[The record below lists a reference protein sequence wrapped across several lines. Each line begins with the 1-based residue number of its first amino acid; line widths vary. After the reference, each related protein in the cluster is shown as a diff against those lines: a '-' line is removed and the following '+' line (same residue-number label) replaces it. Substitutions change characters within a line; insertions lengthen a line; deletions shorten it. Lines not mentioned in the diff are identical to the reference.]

1 MKIEDAIKQSKF
13 KNEYE
18 KLVVN
23 ILYTAG
29 WIELEISRIFKEYGI
44 TIQQYNILRILRGQY
59 PKPATINML
68 IDRMIDKMSNASR
81 LVDKLLAKKLVVRNI
96 CKNDR
101 RKVDVLI
108 TQKGLEILSL
118 IDDRTEFRKILVSSL
133 NTAEAK
139 KLNQLLDKTRTKENK
154 IK

>member
-1 MKIEDAIKQSKF
+1 
-13 KNEYE
+13 
-18 KLVVN
+18 
-23 ILYTAG
+23 
-29 WIELEISRIFKEYGI
+29 
-44 TIQQYNILRILRGQY
+44 
-59 PKPATINML
+59 ML
-68 IDRMIDKMSNASR
+68 IGRMIDKMSNASR

>member
-68 IDRMIDKMSNASR
+68 IGRMIDKMSNASR

-139 KLNQLLDKTRTKENK
+139 KLNQ
-154 IK
+154 

>member
-68 IDRMIDKMSNASR
+68 IGRMIDKMSNASR

>member
-68 IDRMIDKMSNASR
+68 IGRMIDKMSNASR

-133 NTAEAK
+133 NTTEAK
-139 KLNQLLDKTRTKENK
+139 KLNQ
-154 IK
+154 

>member
-1 MKIEDAIKQSKF
+1 
-13 KNEYE
+13 
-18 KLVVN
+18 
-23 ILYTAG
+23 
-29 WIELEISRIFKEYGI
+29 
-44 TIQQYNILRILRGQY
+44 
-59 PKPATINML
+59 ML

>member
-1 MKIEDAIKQSKF
+1 MRNWLSIYYTQRVGLSSKF
-13 KNEYE
+13 REF
-18 KLVVN
+18 
-23 ILYTAG
+23 
-29 WIELEISRIFKEYGI
+29 FKEYGI

-68 IDRMIDKMSNASR
+68 IGRMIDKMSNASR